1 MKKGKVCGLVAGFVL
16 YSAALAGIFYFAGS
30 RSVSDTAGEYPDIQ
44 TFYAQV
50 TDISDYRIRAE
61 GLAVNDINF
70 RGAFEFSAEDAKI
83 IWHYTDISIEDID
96 VGDNIA
102 VSFFGEV
109 MESYPAKLTQVT
121 QLTLL
126 DDEK

>member
-1 MKKGKVCGLVAGFVL
+1 MKKGKVYGLAAGFVL

-30 RSVSDTAGEYPDIQ
+30 RSVSDAAGEYPDIQ

-50 TDISDYRIRAE
+50 SDISGYQIRAE
-61 GLAVNDINF
+61 GLTVNDINF
-70 RGAFEFSAEDAKI
+70 RGAFDFLAEDAKI
-83 IWHYTDISIEDID
+83 TWRGTDISVEDID

-102 VSFFGEV
+102 VSFSGEV
-109 MESYPAKLTQVT
+109 MESYPVKLTQVT
-121 QLTLL
+121 HIALL

>member
-1 MKKGKVCGLVAGFVL
+1 MKKGKVCGLAAGIVL
-16 YSAALAGIFYFAGS
+16 YSAVLAGIFYFAGS
-30 RSVSDTAGEYPDIQ
+30 RSASDTAGEYPDIQ

-50 TDISDYRIRAE
+50 TDISID
-61 GLAVNDINF
+61 
-70 RGAFEFSAEDAKI
+70 
-83 IWHYTDISIEDID
+83 DID